1 MIKDTVVV
9 FGRKFVAFGRVFPS
23 ARWTLNHYVNA
34 RTYLQTDSFEG
45 YFRCLDFTLFWVPLI
60 SISWS

>member
-9 FGRKFVAFGRVFPS
+9 FGKQFVALGRVFPS
-23 ARWTLNHYVNA
+23 ARWTLDA
-34 RTYLQTDSFEG
+34 RTYLQTDSFAG
-45 YFRCLDFTLFWVPLI
+45 SFRCLDFTLFWVPLI